1 MVSSEK
7 ISYWEL
13 KSFFKG
19 IDHLIIGAG
28 IVGYS
33 TALSL
38 KALNRNSKILIIE
51 RGVLP
56 FGASSK
62 NAGFACFGSATE
74 LYSDLQTIPEHEVW
88 STVKKRWD
96 GLQNLRVLFGDD
108 VLKFEQYGSWDLI
121 SENERDIYTKTI
133 ELLPYF
139 NQKIEEIT
147 GASNVFSVDDS
158 VQSNFG
164 FKDIVTSIHNRL
176 EGQIDTAAM
185 NDAFYKKVIA
195 ADIKVLFGTEVK
207 AISSEKSGATAATE
221 WGEIK
226 AKTISICTNGFA
238 SQFLPSEDVQP
249 ARAQVLVTTPIPNLQ
264 IKGTFHYDSGY
275 YYFRNVD
282 DRILFGGGRNIDF
295 EGETTGEISTS
306 PKIIERLQ
314 HLLSSV
320 ILPDTPYEIDHKWAG
335 IMGVGTSKQPIVKKV
350 DPSVYCAVRLGGMG
364 VAIGS
369 LVGKELAKIIIEDN
383 NED

>member
-13 KSFFKG
+13 KSFFKD

-38 KALNRNSKILIIE
+38 KASNRNSKILIVE
-51 RGVLP
+51 RGILP

-74 LYSDLQTIPEHEVW
+74 LYSDLQTTPEHEVW

-96 GLQNLRVLFGDD
+96 GLQNLRALFGDD
-108 VLKFEQYGSWDLI
+108 ALKFEQYGSWDLI

-139 NQKIEEIT
+139 NQKLEEIT
-147 GASNVFSVDDS
+147 GESHVYDVDES

-195 ADIKVLFGTEVK
+195 ADIKVLFGTEVN
-207 AISSEKSGATAATE
+207 AISSDKNGATAATE
-221 WGEIK
+221 LGEIE

-249 ARAQVLVTTPIPNLQ
+249 ARAQVIVTTPIPNLK

-275 YYFRNVD
+275 YYFRNID

-306 PKIIERLQ
+306 PKIIERLE
-314 HLLSSV
+314 HLLSNV

-335 IMGVGTSKQPIVKKV
+335 IMGVGTSKQPIIKKV
-350 DPSVYCAVRLGGMG
+350 DQSVYCAVRLGGMG